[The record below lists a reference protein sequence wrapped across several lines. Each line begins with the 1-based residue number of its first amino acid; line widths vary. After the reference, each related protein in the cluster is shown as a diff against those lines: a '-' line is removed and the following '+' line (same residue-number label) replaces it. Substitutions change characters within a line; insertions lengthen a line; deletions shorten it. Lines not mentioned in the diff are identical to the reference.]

1 MARAGC
7 SDHLTTLTRVAAE
20 RPTVTTVGSLVANR
34 IGSTPASVTTVIA
47 FGGSVAL
54 CAEAIRAACVDDGTS
69 CSLVWATR
77 RPAPDTLSARIEA
90 EAHAAEAVV
99 VGEAQWADAASLDA
113 LSAAVARS
121 GSSVR
126 HAVVVRR
133 SGSAVAASALAAI
146 QLTPGAA
153 VVEVL
158 PFVADDLVA
167 TGSTADEAE
176 QLVEL
181 TDGHA
186 DLIAAQRDGT
196 LDHEVLARVS
206 LVDDHVRTAAELVAF
221 GVGLPRAA
229 ATTADD
235 EATANALRVEGLVAG
250 ERMPAAVAAVVRS
263 SATPGRRQRLV
274 ALAVDVA
281 TVDELQALGQL
292 LLEAGD
298 RSQPALR
305 LFHELAATAVVTDP
319 AAALRFV
326 DAVRA
331 VAPLDRDLCVVE
343 ARAALAS
350 GVPHR
355 AARALDA
362 LGTDADLEMLR
373 AAAWVAVG
381 DLDTAAGCLGRSTDP
396 ALAGWAT
403 AGSGAPGSAAVAD
416 SGAGAGATLST
427 AVRSWLDGD
436 VERAMQLATT
446 AARRSRGSAAC
457 EHWPV
462 SAEET
467 VARIAQRSGLVA
479 EADAAVTQA
488 LTDGTATPW
497 RDGGLR
503 QLRAWIT
510 ARRGHLDQALHEVE
524 QVRSLTPYDETVR
537 AATRC
542 AAAVRDGV
550 ATDLDDVADAG
561 RAALRSCGTGLYDL
575 DMVADIAGAVQR
587 SRTGSGTDVLHAVAA
602 AAERSGSPLMAF
614 DVAWARLCVAL
625 VGDDL
630 EAVTI
635 SAERLASI
643 TDAPAQP
650 FVTVRAEAATLL
662 ASAADDI
669 DAARALEVARRLA
682 GHGAVHEA
690 ARLCGV
696 LALRS
701 ANEMTTRTLLRESR
715 NWRSQRAVLRQS
727 GAERSVAR
735 LSEQEEAVARLV
747 LDGHTHKQVGAALFI
762 SPKTVEH
769 HVAHIRTKLG
779 AADRAEMM
787 AAIRSYLDPASS
799 AS

>member
-1 MARAGC
+1 MLA
-7 SDHLTTLTRVAAE
+7 TLTRVDAD
-20 RPTVTTVGSLVANR
+20 RPTVTTVGSLVAR
-34 IGSTPASVTTVIA
+34 RVGASPASVTTVVA

-54 CAEAIRAACVDDGTS
+54 CAEAVSAACRDGGMT
-69 CSLVWATR
+69 CALVWATR
-77 RPAPDTLSARIEA
+77 RPTPDALRTRIGA
-90 EAHAAEAVV
+90 EAGAAEVV
-99 VGEAQWADAASLDA
+99 VLGEAQWADAASLDTLA
-113 LSAAVARS
+113 AAVA
-121 GSSVR
+121 GGEIG

-133 SGSAVAASALAAI
+133 SGSVVGDAAHALAAL
-146 QLTPGAA
+146 QLTPGAT
-153 VVEVL
+153 VVQVL
-158 PFVADDLVA
+158 PLEVGDVMA
-167 TGSTADEAE
+167 TGATAVEAA
-176 QLVEL
+176 QLMEL

-206 LVDDHVRTAAELVAF
+206 LVDDHVRAAAELVAF

-229 ATTADD
+229 ATTSDD
-235 EATANALRVEGLVAG
+235 EATANTLRVEGLIDG
-250 ERMPAAVAAVVRS
+250 ERMPAAVATVIRG
-263 SATPGRRQRLV
+263 SATPGRRERLV
-274 ALAVDVA
+274 TLAADVA
-281 TVDELQALGQL
+281 SADELQSLGQRL
-292 LLEAGD
+292 LDAGD

-305 LFHELAATAVVTDP
+305 LFHELAAAAAVTDP
-319 AAALRFV
+319 PAALRFV
-326 DAVRA
+326 DAMGA
-331 VAPLDRDLCVVE
+331 VTPLDRDLRVVE
-343 ARAALAS
+343 ARAALAC

-355 AARALDA
+355 AVRALDE

-403 AGSGAPGSAAVAD
+403 AGIGAPGAANDA
-416 SGAGAGATLST
+416 AGTDAGATLST
-427 AVRSWLDGD
+427 AVRSWIDGD
-436 VERAMQLATT
+436 VERAMQLGATAT
-446 AARRSRGSAAC
+446 RRSRGSTTC

-462 SAEET
+462 SPEET
-467 VARIAQRSGLVA
+467 VARIAQRCGLVA
-479 EADAAVTQA
+479 EADAVVNEA
-488 LTDGTATPW
+488 LTAGTATPW
-497 RDGGLR
+497 RDGGMR
-503 QLRAWIT
+503 QLRAWMA
-510 ARRGHLDQALHEVE
+510 ARRGYLDQAVQEVE
-524 QVRSLTPYDETVR
+524 QARSLTPYDETVR

-542 AAAVRDGV
+542 AAAVRDGLG
-550 ATDLDDVADAG
+550 TDLDDVAAAG
-561 RAALRSCGTGLYDL
+561 RAALRSCGTNLYDL

-587 SRTGSGTDVLHAVAA
+587 SRTGSGSDVLHAVADA
-602 AAERSGSPLMAF
+602 AARSGSPLMAF

-630 EAVTI
+630 EAI
-635 SAERLASI
+635 AIGAERLASI
-643 TDAPAQP
+643 ADAPDQP
-650 FVTVRAEAATLL
+650 YVAARAEAATLL
-662 ASAADDI
+662 ASPSGEI
-669 DAARALEVARRLA
+669 DSTRALDVARRLA

-701 ANEMTTRTLLRESR
+701 VNEVTTRTLLRESR
-715 NWRSQRAVLRQS
+715 NWRSQRAVLRQ
-727 GAERSVAR
+727 GGLERSVAT

-787 AAIRSYLDPASS
+787 AAIRSYLDSASS